1 MKSFISSGRVSR
13 RDALRF
19 LGLAG
24 GAALAAPGL
33 LRAAGEAAAAPMG
46 KPAAPSLAGE
56 QAGYYR
62 FKVGEVEALAL
73 FDGGFSAPADASP
86 FAAGEPA
93 GSVAAGLA
101 EAWLPVE
108 QVQVHFNVLLV
119 RTGGELLMI
128 DAGAGSAFGPAGGKV
143 PAALAAAGV
152 KPEQVTGIV
161 LSHAH
166 GDHFGGLLTSEG
178 KPAYK
183 NAKIFVSRKEHAF
196 WTGSA
201 PDVSGMAVPEEA
213 RQGLVVGAQAMF
225 AALGDR
231 LELVAGG
238 DKILDGIELLDTP
251 GHTPGHLAVVVSSGK
266 EQLLHFV
273 DAAHH
278 HALSFAHPEWRF
290 AYDADGALAAETR
303 KKLFDRA
310 AADKL
315 LLFGAHMPFPALGR
329 VRKAGNV
336 YDYRIEPFR
345 LG

>member
-13 RDALRF
+13 RDALRL

-33 LRAAGEAAAAPMG
+33 LRAAGEAAAVPMG
-46 KPAAPSLAGE
+46 KPMAPSLAGE

-62 FKVGEVEALAL
+62 FRVGEIEALAL

-86 FAAGEPA
+86 FAAGEPS

-152 KPEQVTGIV
+152 KPEQITGIV

-166 GDHFGGLLTSEG
+166 GDHFGGLLDERG
-178 KPAYK
+178 AARYR

-196 WTGSA
+196 WSGSA

-213 RQGLVVGAQAMF
+213 RQGSVAGAQAMF
-225 AALGDR
+225 SALGAR

-238 DKILDGIELLDTP
+238 DRILDGIELLDTP
-251 GHTPGHLAVVVSSGK
+251 GHTPGHLAVLISSGK
-266 EQLLHFV
+266 QELLHFV

-290 AYDADGALAAETR
+290 AYDCDGALAAGTR

-329 VRKAGNV
+329 VRKAGNA
-336 YDYRIEPFR
+336 YDYRIEPFV

>member
-1 MKSFISSGRVSR
+1 
-13 RDALRF
+13 
-19 LGLAG
+19 
-24 GAALAAPGL
+24 
-33 LRAAGEAAAAPMG
+33 MG
-46 KPAAPSLAGE
+46 QPAAPSLAGE

-62 FKVGEVEALAL
+62 FKVGAIEALAL
-73 FDGGFSAPADASP
+73 FDGGFTAPVDASP
-86 FAAGEPA
+86 FAVGEPA

-101 EAWLPVE
+101 EAWLPGE

-152 KPEQVTGIV
+152 RPGQITGIV

-166 GDHFGGLLTSEG
+166 GDHFGGLLTAEG
-178 KPAYK
+178 KPAYP
-183 NAKIFVSRKEHAF
+183 NAKIFVSKREHAF
-196 WTGSA
+196 WTGGA
-201 PDVSGMAVPEEA
+201 PDVSGMAVPDEA
-213 RQGLVVGAQAMF
+213 KKGSVAGAQAMF

-238 DKILDGIELLDTP
+238 DRLLDGIELLDTP
-251 GHTPGHLAVVVSSGK
+251 GHTPGHLAVLISSGRD
-266 EQLLHFV
+266 ELLHFV

-290 AYDADGALAAETR
+290 AYDCDGALAAETR
-303 KKLFDRA
+303 RKLFDRA

-329 VRKAGNV
+329 VRKTGNT
-336 YDYRIEPFR
+336 YDYRIEPFM